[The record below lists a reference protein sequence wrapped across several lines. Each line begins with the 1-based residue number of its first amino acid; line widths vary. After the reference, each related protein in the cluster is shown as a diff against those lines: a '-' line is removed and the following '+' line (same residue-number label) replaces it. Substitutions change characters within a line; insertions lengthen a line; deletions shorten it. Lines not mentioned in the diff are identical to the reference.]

1 MSLKVKSPPKKDHS
15 RPISGNF
22 RQEFEAFLL
31 ENNMVLDAKK
41 GLLVD
46 GSIGRAYMEV
56 DGKRKLTGWYQFW
69 ADQSIPYGRCGDY
82 RIDQANPTATWK
94 PHNSGSYQ
102 MSEEQREEIKQL
114 QAEAEQKKIERN
126 NKAAKRAQ
134 SIWAAS
140 SGCDAH
146 PYLAKKSVRSHGL
159 RVGSDGR
166 LLIPMLNS
174 DLEIVGLQYIDDDGA
189 KMFLTGSKKKAS
201 FFILGQELLE
211 KATTINYV
219 EGYATAASY
228 YQDMSQPTV
237 VCFDAFNLTPVA
249 EVIFEHFPKAKHIFI
264 ADCDDS
270 NTGENEAVRGAQ
282 ALKALNGVAEVLIP
296 QSKGDYNDHA
306 VIEGEVMP
314 TLQQVVIPESFDF
327 QRNSNGRM
335 MHTKE
340 NHRGVLITNGIEV
353 DYNVIKKSIEIHV
366 PNQEFIADLK
376 DDAAII
382 EIEDRCIVA
391 GIPHER
397 LRWNLKLLAREFNPV
412 KEWIDSEP
420 WDGKERLER
429 FFGTIKST
437 NEPLKEML
445 MRKWMLGCVAAVY
458 EPAGANLEGILVFWG
473 AQAAGKTQWFNS
485 LAPEKDWLLEGATLN
500 PSDKDSVKQ
509 CVSHWICEL
518 GELGS
523 TFKRAD
529 IDQLKAFLTK
539 RRDELRLPYDRAFS
553 QYQRRTAFF
562 ASVNEKEFLIDT
574 SGNRRFWVVP
584 IKEVDWR
591 HGLNMQQVWAEVK
604 ATLYEVDNCSWFLTT
619 EERELLQNSNE
630 FFRTQSAVEDLLL
643 QYIDFDSAV
652 TKPIQMTS
660 LLKDL
665 GISNPRMADFK
676 DAARVLADRGLEPR
690 RSNGKKIYDLDY
702 SLPID
707 LSEISAPKWGD

>member
-1 MSLKVKSPPKKDHS
+1 M
-15 RPISGNF
+15 
-22 RQEFEAFLL
+22 
-31 ENNMVLDAKK
+31 
-41 GLLVD
+41 
-46 GSIGRAYMEV
+46 
-56 DGKRKLTGWYQFW
+56 
-69 ADQSIPYGRCGDY
+69 
-82 RIDQANPTATWK
+82 
-94 PHNSGSYQ
+94 
-102 MSEEQREEIKQL
+102 
-114 QAEAEQKKIERN
+114 
-126 NKAAKRAQ
+126 
-134 SIWAAS
+134 
-140 SGCDAH
+140 
-146 PYLAKKSVRSHGL
+146 
-159 RVGSDGR
+159 
-166 LLIPMLNS
+166 
-174 DLEIVGLQYIDDDGA
+174 
-189 KMFLTGSKKKAS
+189 
-201 FFILGQELLE
+201 
-211 KATTINYV
+211 
-219 EGYATAASY
+219 
-228 YQDMSQPTV
+228 
-237 VCFDAFNLTPVA
+237 
-249 EVIFEHFPKAKHIFI
+249 
-264 ADCDDS
+264 
-270 NTGENEAVRGAQ
+270 
-282 ALKALNGVAEVLIP
+282 
-296 QSKGDYNDHA
+296 
-306 VIEGEVMP
+306 
-314 TLQQVVIPESFDF
+314 
-327 QRNSNGRM
+327 
-335 MHTKE
+335 
-340 NHRGVLITNGIEV
+340 
-353 DYNVIKKSIEIHV
+353 
-366 PNQEFIADLK
+366 
-376 DDAAII
+376 
-382 EIEDRCIVA
+382 A

-420 WDGKERLER
+420 WDGKERLAR
-429 FFGTIKST
+429 FFDTIKSP
-437 NEPLKEML
+437 NEELKLLL
-445 MRKWMLGCVAAVY
+445 MSKWMLGCVAAAY
-458 EPAGANLEGILVFWG
+458 EPAGANLEGILVFQG

-584 IKEVDWR
+584 ITEVDWR

-643 QYIDFDSAV
+643 QYIDFDSVA
-652 TKPIQMTS
+652 TKPVQMTS

-702 SLPID
+702 SLPVD
-707 LSEISAPKWGD
+707 LTGLTGPKWGD